1 MLLDDLKDNYGEFID
16 SYNQGDMTTATLAL
30 MSEVGKILVRKR
42 EDFINLLNESGI
54 PANNEMSDAALVNTY
69 MDNIGS
75 NKRLV
80 VGTSLLVAMHNKEM
94 GFDGEEEIND
104 DAVKAGYS
112 AMREYFFNAE
122 GGLADAA
129 KSVGGGAA
137 SGGVVGAIA
146 GALGAG
152 ANLGSKLTEAKIKK
166 KYGAMDALQ
175 KKQDAKAAI
184 TQQLIAA
191 KQAQIDNDTK
201 QSEQSAKTK
210 RTLLIVGGVIAGIAV
225 LGVVLMSI
233 RKK

>member
-1 MLLDDLKDNYGEFID
+1 MLLSDINDYYGTFVE
-16 SYNQGDMTTATLAL
+16 SYNSGDMQQATLSL
-30 MSEVGKILVRKR
+30 MSEIGKILVRKR

-54 PANNEMSDAALVNTY
+54 TATNEMSDATLVNLY
-69 MDNIGS
+69 IDNVDK
-75 NKRLV
+75 NKKLV
-80 VGTSLLVAMHNKEM
+80 LGTSLLVAMHNKQL

-104 DAVKAGYS
+104 DAVKAGYG
-112 AMREYFFNAE
+112 AMREYFFNA
-122 GGLADAA
+122 A
-129 KSVGGGAA
+129 GAA
-137 SGGVVGAIA
+137 DPVTAIA
-146 GALGAG
+146 QALGAG

-191 KQAQIDNDTK
+191 KQAQIDSDTK
-201 QSEQSAKTK
+201 KSERADKTK
-210 RTLLIVGGVIAGIAV
+210 RTFLIVGGVIAGIAV